1 MHYRSDPVAP
11 ELLLPLQVFESG
23 SKSKIIYSL
32 TETGMICG
40 SPKQHRTL
48 ARVRERG
55 SRGFTLL
62 ELVLV
67 VAVGMVL
74 AAMAVPVI
82 GNTMRIYSMR
92 SAISSL
98 TGAISSSRYQAIFHG
113 CKSQVVIT
121 KATYSYQVQSEAPA
135 FGGQACAAAFT
146 NVGGAI
152 PLMGR
157 GVALSS
163 DITLTFSPGGSV
175 ISNPAASPITLTLSY
190 PGFVA
195 TVPTETITVSNYG
208 NITVAP

>member
-1 MHYRSDPVAP
+1 
-11 ELLLPLQVFESG
+11 
-23 SKSKIIYSL
+23 
-32 TETGMICG
+32 MICG
-40 SPKQHRTL
+40 LARQQTTP
-48 ARVRERG
+48 ARVRVRG

-67 VAVGMVL
+67 VAVGMIL

-121 KATYSYQVQSEAPA
+121 KASYSYQVQSEAPA
-135 FGGQACAAAFT
+135 YNGQACAAAFT
-146 NVGGAI
+146 NVGGVT

-157 GVALSS
+157 GVSLGS

>member
-1 MHYRSDPVAP
+1 
-11 ELLLPLQVFESG
+11 
-23 SKSKIIYSL
+23 
-32 TETGMICG
+32 MICG
-40 SPKQHRTL
+40 LARQHRTR
-48 ARVRERG
+48 ARVRVRG

-67 VAVGMVL
+67 VAVGMIL

-157 GVALSS
+157 GVALSA

-175 ISNPAASPITLTLSY
+175 VSNPAASPITLTLSLSGLRRY
-190 PGFVA
+190 GA
-195 TVPTETITVSNYG
+195 RRNITVSTYG

>member
-1 MHYRSDPVAP
+1 MNYRTDPLAR
-11 ELLLPLQVFESG
+11 ELLLPLQLFESD
-23 SKSKIIYSL
+23 SKSRRIYRL
-32 TETGMICG
+32 TETRMICG
-40 SPKQHRTL
+40 LARQHRTL
-48 ARVRERG
+48 ARVRGRR

-67 VAVGMVL
+67 IAVGMIL

-82 GNTMRIYSMR
+82 WNTMRIYSMR

-146 NVGGAI
+146 NVGGVV

-157 GVALSS
+157 GVALSA

-175 ISNPAASPITLTLSY
+175 ISNPVASPITLTLSY